1 MARDLWSEDNSY
13 FMGRSKRSWL
23 WNILIVVTIIVCL
36 VAFVAH
42 YKNWTKVSAK
52 DIQILSGAYYR
63 QIQFADLDSVLLV
76 EKIPPMER
84 LNGFSAMAKEKGLFR
99 EFKDSLTDKKVYV
112 YLDNFDQQKIKI
124 VYKDSL
130 KLFLNLSDSLET
142 DQLYRFLL
150 DKKDATTALSI
161 KK

>member
-1 MARDLWSEDNSY
+1 
-13 FMGRSKRSWL
+13 MGRSKNPWL
-23 WNILIVVTIIVCL
+23 WNILIVFTVIVCL
-36 VAFVAH
+36 IAFVAH
-42 YKNWTKVSAK
+42 SKNWTKVSAQ

-63 QIQFADLDSVLLV
+63 QIKFADLDSVLLV
-76 EKIPPMER
+76 DKIPPMER

-112 YLDNFDQQKIKI
+112 YIDNFDQQKIKI

-142 DQLYRFLL
+142 DRLYRFLR
-150 DKKDATTALSI
+150 DKRDTASAANLQ
-161 KK
+161 K

>member
-1 MARDLWSEDNSY
+1 
-13 FMGRSKRSWL
+13 MGRSKNPWL
-23 WNILIVVTIIVCL
+23 WNILIVFTVIVCL
-36 VAFVAH
+36 IAFVAH
-42 YKNWTKVSAK
+42 SKNWTKVSAQ

-63 QIQFADLDSVLLV
+63 QIKFADLDSVLLV
-76 EKIPPMER
+76 DKIPPMER

-112 YLDNFDQQKIKI
+112 YVDNFEQQKIKV

-142 DQLYRFLL
+142 DRLYRFLR
-150 DKKDATTALSI
+150 DKRDTASAANLQ
-161 KK
+161 K

>member
-1 MARDLWSEDNSY
+1 
-13 FMGRSKRSWL
+13 MGRSKNPWL
-23 WNILIVVTIIVCL
+23 WNILIVFTVIVCL
-36 VAFVAH
+36 IAFVAH
-42 YKNWTKVSAK
+42 SKNWTKINTQ

-63 QIQFADLDSVLLV
+63 QIKFADLDSVLLV
-76 EKIPPMER
+76 DKIPPMER

-112 YLDNFDQQKIKI
+112 YIDNFDQQKIKI

-142 DQLYRFLL
+142 DRLYRFLR
-150 DKKDATTALSI
+150 DKRDTASAANLQ
-161 KK
+161 K

>member
-1 MARDLWSEDNSY
+1 
-13 FMGRSKRSWL
+13 MGRSKNPWL
-23 WNILIVVTIIVCL
+23 WNILIVFTVIVCL
-36 VAFVAH
+36 IAFVAH
-42 YKNWTKVSAK
+42 SKNWTKINTQ

-63 QIQFADLDSVLLV
+63 QIKFADLDSVLLV
-76 EKIPPMER
+76 DKIPPMER

-112 YLDNFDQQKIKI
+112 YVDNFEQQKIKV

-142 DQLYRFLL
+142 NRLYRFLR
-150 DKKDATTALSI
+150 DKRDTASAANMQ
-161 KK
+161 K

>member
-1 MARDLWSEDNSY
+1 
-13 FMGRSKRSWL
+13 MGRSKNPWL
-23 WNILIVVTIIVCL
+23 WNILIVFTVIVCL
-36 VAFVAH
+36 IAFVAH
-42 YKNWTKVSAK
+42 SKNWTKINTQ

-63 QIQFADLDSVLLV
+63 QIKFADLDSVLLV
-76 EKIPPMER
+76 DKIPPMER

-112 YLDNFDQQKIKI
+112 YVDNFEQQKIKV

-142 DQLYRFLL
+142 DRLYRFLR
-150 DKKDATTALSI
+150 DKRDTASAANMQ
-161 KK
+161 K